1 MPDFAQSGPI
11 TTLHELGTM
20 HPDELERVLCDATRD
35 YRIGLVLPISASDMR
50 AAPFAHIVDSLAEV
64 SFIDT
69 IVVVL
74 NRAHELD
81 DYRQCHALV
90 SKLGPKARILW
101 TDGPRGTQMLDEL
114 LSADFQVST
123 PGKGRAVW
131 LAFGYLLADLGL
143 NAFVLHDCDIVDYDR
158 TILAR
163 LCLPMAHRSLDF
175 DYCKAY
181 YARCTDRMHGRVA
194 RLLVTPLLRAMIAM
208 LGNDEFL
215 VYMSSFRY
223 PLSGEFAIS
232 STLARSN
239 RFPSDWGLE
248 VGTLA
253 EVFRNTSLKRICEV
267 DLGRMYDHKHQ
278 ELSLENP
285 ERGLMKM
292 ATDIVTNLF
301 RTLASRGVVLQAGHF
316 ITLRSA
322 YLRCAQDAIRQYHAD
337 ALVNGLKCD
346 RHAEEQAVEGFANQI
361 MTAGDIFQND
371 PIGGEG
377 MPNWTRVMT
386 ALPDFPRRLRQM
398 AAADAEEYG
407 AAAEAV

>member
-11 TTLHELGTM
+11 TTLHDLGTM
-20 HPDELERVLCDATRD
+20 NPEQLERAMLDAARD
-35 YRIGLVLPISASDMR
+35 YRIGLVLPITASDMR
-50 AAPFAHIVDSLAEV
+50 AEPFALVVKALSDV

-74 NRAHELD
+74 NRAPEIDH
-81 DYRQCHALV
+81 YRQCHSLV
-90 SKLGPKARILW
+90 SKIGSGARILW
-101 TDGPRGTQMLDEL
+101 TDGPRGTGMLDEL
-114 LSADFQVST
+114 LAVDFQVST

-131 LAFGYLLADLGL
+131 LAFGYLLADPRL
-143 NAFVLHDCDIVDYDR
+143 NAFALHDCDIVDYDASM
-158 TILAR
+158 LAR

-208 LGNDEFL
+208 LGNDQFL

-232 STLARSN
+232 SSLARSN
-239 RFPSDWGLE
+239 RIPSDWGLE

-267 DLGRMYDHKHQ
+267 DLGRLYDHKHQ
-278 ELSLENP
+278 DLSLENP

-292 ATDIVTNLF
+292 ARDILTNLF
-301 RTLASRGVVLQAGHF
+301 RTLASRGVVLNSGHF
-316 ITLRSA
+316 VTLRSA
-322 YLRCAQDAIRQYHAD
+322 YLRIAQDTIRQYHAD
-337 ALVNGLKCD
+337 ALVNGLKFD
-346 RHAEEQAVEGFANQI
+346 RHEEEQAVEGFADQI
-361 MTAGDIFQND
+361 MAAGDIFQSD
-371 PIGGEG
+371 PVGGGG
-377 MPNWTRVMT
+377 MPNWSRVLA
-386 ALPDFPRRLRQM
+386 ALPDFPDRLRQM
-398 AAADAEEYG
+398 AQDDEQEYG
-407 AAAEAV
+407 AAAEVA